1 MPAVARQGDKV
12 ASPNGFGNKCRF
24 PGETSVGEGNSNGV
38 YANGMLITVLGSA
51 ISAHNLGPC
60 GVPDTGVLISASSR
74 VKIGGKG
81 AGRIGDDYTNSDII
95 TQGSFNVFV
104 G

>member
-1 MPAVARQGDKV
+1 MPSVARQGDKV

-38 YANGMLITVLGSA
+38 YANGILITVLGSA
-51 ISAHNLGPC
+51 ITLHSLGPC
-60 GVPDTGVLISASSR
+60 PVQDTGVLVSASSK
-74 VKIGGKG
+74 VFIGGKG
-81 AGRIGDDYTNSDII
+81 VGRIGDEYTNSDII
-95 TQGSFNVFV
+95 TQGSTTVFV